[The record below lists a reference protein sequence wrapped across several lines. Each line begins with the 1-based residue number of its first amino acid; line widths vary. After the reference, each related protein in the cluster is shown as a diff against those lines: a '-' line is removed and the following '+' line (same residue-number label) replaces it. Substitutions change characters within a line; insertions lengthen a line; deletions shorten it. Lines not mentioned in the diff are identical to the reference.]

1 MPARHFLQMT
11 VRAWLGRNLDHGGAG
26 GGAQDAMGA
35 RVGVLALPGL
45 EGAEPGWHSSGEEGG
60 EGAGPSTCSISLLS
74 AGDAGEAAFLF
85 FLALVILGEMTGVLL
100 FSTGAA
106 PVAGTVAAAI

>member
-26 GGAQDAMGA
+26 GGTQDAIGA

-45 EGAEPGWHSSGEEGG
+45 EGWRSSGRMVGMWPARPPDQSHCHQQEMQVRL
-60 EGAGPSTCSISLLS
+60 PS
-74 AGDAGEAAFLF
+74 F
-85 FLALVILGEMTGVLL
+85 F
-100 FSTGAA
+100 S
-106 PVAGTVAAAI
+106 

>member
-11 VRAWLGRNLDHGGAG
+11 VRTRLGRNLDHGGAG
-26 GGAQDAMGA
+26 GGAQDAIGA

-45 EGAEPGWHSSGEEGG
+45 EGWGSSGEDGG
-60 EGAGPSTCSISLLS
+60 DVASPSTCSITLPS

>member
-26 GGAQDAMGA
+26 GGAQDAIGA

-45 EGAEPGWHSSGEEGG
+45 EGWHSSGEDGG
-60 EGAGPSTCSISLLS
+60 DVASLST
-74 AGDAGEAAFLF
+74 
-85 FLALVILGEMTGVLL
+85 
-100 FSTGAA
+100 
-106 PVAGTVAAAI
+106 